1 MMERIKS
8 FKINHGEVIGS
19 FEFITRNTI
28 TVHVGKDNHTFT
40 SVCL

>member
-8 FKINHGEVIGS
+8 FKISHGEVISS
-19 FEFITRNTI
+19 FEFIIRNTI
-28 TVHVGKDNHTFT
+28 TFHEGKDNHTFT